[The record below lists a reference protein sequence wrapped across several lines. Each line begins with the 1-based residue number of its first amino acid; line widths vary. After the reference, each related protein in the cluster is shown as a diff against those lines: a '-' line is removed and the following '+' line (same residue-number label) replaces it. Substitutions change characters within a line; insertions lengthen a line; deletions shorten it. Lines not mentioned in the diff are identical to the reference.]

1 MMRLLPVGLCL
12 LCNKLDRQTYERSL
26 RKKVWIRPVIFV
38 GILAM
43 IIEIALKRP
52 IVNPKMLGKV
62 LSLKE
67 FRGDSAQI
75 AISPT
80 QECALVHGVINLAT

>member
-1 MMRLLPVGLCL
+1 M
-12 LCNKLDRQTYERSL
+12 
-26 RKKVWIRPVIFV
+26 WIRPVIFV

-43 IIEIALKRP
+43 IIEIALNRP

-62 LSLKE
+62 LSLKK
-67 FRGDSAQI
+67 FQGDSAQI

-80 QECALVHGVINLAT
+80 RECALVHGVINLAT

>member
-1 MMRLLPVGLCL
+1 M
-12 LCNKLDRQTYERSL
+12 
-26 RKKVWIRPVIFV
+26 WIRPVIFA
-38 GILAM
+38 GILTM

-75 AISPT
+75 AISST
-80 QECALVHGVINLAT
+80 WECALVCGVINLAT

>member
-1 MMRLLPVGLCL
+1 
-12 LCNKLDRQTYERSL
+12 
-26 RKKVWIRPVIFV
+26 
-38 GILAM
+38 M

-75 AISPT
+75 VISST
-80 QECALVHGVINLAT
+80 RECALVRGVINLAT

>member
-1 MMRLLPVGLCL
+1 M
-12 LCNKLDRQTYERSL
+12 
-26 RKKVWIRPVIFV
+26 WICPVIFE

-43 IIEIALKRP
+43 IIEIALKKP

-67 FRGDSAQI
+67 FQGDSAQI
-75 AISPT
+75 VIFLT
-80 QECALVHGVINLAT
+80 RECALVHGVINLAT